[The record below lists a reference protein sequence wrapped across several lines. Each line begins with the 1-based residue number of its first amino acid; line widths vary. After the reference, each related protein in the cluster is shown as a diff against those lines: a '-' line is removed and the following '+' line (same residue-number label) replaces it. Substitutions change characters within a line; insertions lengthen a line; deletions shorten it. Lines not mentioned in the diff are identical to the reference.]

1 MDNKFLFIGIIIEL
15 ILLFLVLIKIK
26 NSKKLRTSRQ
36 PSLPKEIIK
45 NLKFK

>member
-15 ILLFLVLIKIK
+15 ILLFLVSIKIK
-26 NSKKLRTSRQ
+26 NSKKLRTRQ

-45 NLKFK
+45 NLKLK

>member
-1 MDNKFLFIGIIIEL
+1 MDNQFIVIGIVVEL
-15 ILLFLVLIKIK
+15 ILFCLLLITIK
-26 NSKKLRTSRQ
+26 NSKKMRSKQ

>member
-15 ILLFLVLIKIK
+15 ILLFLVLTKIK
-26 NSKKLRTSRQ
+26 NSKKLRTRQ
-36 PSLPKEIIK
+36 PSIPIKLIK

>member
-1 MDNKFLFIGIIIEL
+1 MDNKFLVIGIIVEL
-15 ILLFLVLIKIK
+15 MLLFLVLIKLK
-26 NSKKLRTSRQ
+26 YSKKFKTRQ

>member
-1 MDNKFLFIGIIIEL
+1 MDNKFIVIGIIIEL
-15 ILLFLVLIKIK
+15 IILSLLSIKIK
-26 NSKKLRTSRQ
+26 NLKKMRTSQ

>member
-1 MDNKFLFIGIIIEL
+1 MDNKFIVIGIIIEL
-15 ILLFLVLIKIK
+15 IILSLLSIKIK
-26 NSKKLRTSRQ
+26 NLKKMRTRQ

>member
-1 MDNKFLFIGIIIEL
+1 MNSKFLFIGIIIEL
-15 ILLFLVLIKIK
+15 ILLFLLLIKIK
-26 NSKKLRTSRQ
+26 DSKKLRTRQ

>member
-1 MDNKFLFIGIIIEL
+1 MDNEFLVIGIIIEL
-15 ILLFLVLIKIK
+15 IFLFLLSTKIK
-26 NSKKLRTSRQ
+26 NQKKMRTRQ

>member
-15 ILLFLVLIKIK
+15 ILLSLVLIKII
-26 NSKKLRTSRQ
+26 NSKKLRNKQ

>member
-15 ILLFLVLIKIK
+15 IFLLMLSIKIK
-26 NSKKLRTSRQ
+26 NSKKMRTRQ

>member
-1 MDNKFLFIGIIIEL
+1 MDNKFIFIGIIIQL

-26 NSKKLRTSRQ
+26 NSKKLKTRQ
-36 PSLPKEIIK
+36 PSLSKEIIK

>member
-1 MDNKFLFIGIIIEL
+1 MDNKFLVIGIFFEL
-15 ILLFLVLIKIK
+15 ILLFLVSIKIK
-26 NSKKLRTSRQ
+26 NSKKMSTRQ

>member
-1 MDNKFLFIGIIIEL
+1 MDNKFLFIGISIEL

-26 NSKKLRTSRQ
+26 NSKKFRTRQ
-36 PSLPKEIIK
+36 PSLPRDIIK

>member
-26 NSKKLRTSRQ
+26 NSKKLKTRQ
-36 PSLPKEIIK
+36 PSLPKAIIK

>member
-1 MDNKFLFIGIIIEL
+1 MDNKFLFVGIIIEL
-15 ILLFLVLIKIK
+15 ILLYFVLIKIK
-26 NSKKLRTSRQ
+26 DSKKLRTRQ

>member
-1 MDNKFLFIGIIIEL
+1 MDNKFLYIGIIIEL
-15 ILLFLVLIKIK
+15 IFLFLLSIKIR
-26 NSKKLRTSRQ
+26 NSQKIRTRQ

>member
-1 MDNKFLFIGIIIEL
+1 MENKFLIIGIISEL

-26 NSKKLRTSRQ
+26 TSKKLRTRQ
-36 PSLPKEIIK
+36 PSLSKEIIK

>member
-1 MDNKFLFIGIIIEL
+1 MDNQFIVIGIVVEL
-15 ILLFLVLIKIK
+15 ILFCLLSIKIK
-26 NSKKLRTSRQ
+26 NSKKMRSRQ